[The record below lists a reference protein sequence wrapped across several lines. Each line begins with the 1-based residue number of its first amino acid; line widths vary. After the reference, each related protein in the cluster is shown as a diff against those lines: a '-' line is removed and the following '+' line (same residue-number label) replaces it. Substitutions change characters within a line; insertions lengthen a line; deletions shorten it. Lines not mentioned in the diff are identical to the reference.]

1 MKQRCSFCAQPYSFD
16 VMRLFVLSFFLWF
29 TSWATAQKRYAVQ
42 YEAVQNKW
50 PISLKNSFS
59 NKEEATVYI
68 GQLPQILIAKGFLAA
83 SVDSVWYD
91 STQAKVWLY
100 AGQQYKWADIEMDST
115 ARGWVKRMNAEKGRS
130 KNVSLL
136 WPPDSLQQSL
146 LDYLGNSGFP
156 FASVFFDSVQIV
168 DGAIHGKLLLR
179 PGPPYKTDSIVQKGR
194 LKMKPSFLYR
204 YLQMKPGMAYN
215 QEVMESADKLL
226 DELQFAE
233 RTSPSAIQM
242 LGSGSLFNVY
252 LDPRK
257 SNVFNA
263 LVGAMPASTQTTN
276 NQLLIT
282 GDVNL
287 LLRNAFGVGE
297 VLAVNWQQIQYKS
310 PRLNLM
316 YQQPYLF
323 ASKAGIDFQFDLFKK
338 DTQFLN
344 LQLRIGVPYQFDAQ
358 QIGKVFYQL
367 QQNNVAFVDT
377 NTIKLTRQLPDLANF
392 SISNFGL
399 EYEFNNT
406 DYRFNP
412 RRGWQVNAL
421 GMGGIKTIRK
431 NNDILSLQ
439 DPGNPDFNF
448 ASLYDSLRLNTYAVR
463 LKVLAARYFGLGRQA
478 VLKAVVQGGHIQSG
492 NYFRNELFQIG
503 GFRLLRG
510 FDEESIFARSYA
522 VSTAEYRYLTGRSSF
537 LFAFVDAGYAG
548 YRDELVSFS
557 HTYIGTGLGINFQ
570 TKNSQVSLSWAVGKR
585 NDLPLN
591 LRQSKIH
598 LGFVNFF

>member
-1 MKQRCSFCAQPYSFD
+1 
-16 VMRLFVLSFFLWF
+16 MRLLVLSFFLGI
-29 TSWATAQKRYAVQ
+29 SGWAMAQKRYVVQ
-42 YEAVQNKW
+42 YEAAQKKL

-59 NKEEATVYI
+59 NRADAAAYI
-68 GQLPQILIAKGFLAA
+68 GQLPQTLMAKGFLAA

-91 STQAKVWLY
+91 STLAKVWLY
-100 AGQQYKWADIEMDST
+100 TGRPYQWAEIQMDST
-115 ARGWVKRMNAEKGRS
+115 ARQWVKMMNAEKGRS
-130 KNVSLL
+130 KNISLL

-146 LDYLGNSGFP
+146 LDYLANNGFP
-156 FASVFFDSVQIV
+156 FASVYFDSVAIV

-179 PGPPYKTDSIVQKGR
+179 TGPPYKTDSIVQKGS
-194 LKMKPSFLYR
+194 LKLKPSFLYR

-215 QEVMESADKLL
+215 QTAMEGADKLL

-252 LDPRK
+252 LNPKK

-263 LVGAMPASTQTTN
+263 LIGAMPASTQTPN
-276 NQLLIT
+276 NQLLLT
-282 GDVNL
+282 GDINL

-323 ASKAGIDFQFDLFKK
+323 ASRAGIDFQFDLFKK

-344 LQLRIGVPYQFDAQ
+344 LQLRLGVPYQFDAQ

-377 NTIKLTRQLPDLANF
+377 NIIKLTRQLPDLANF

-431 NNDILSLQ
+431 NNDILSLN
-439 DPGNPDFNF
+439 DPSDPDFSF

-463 LKVLAARYFGLGRQA
+463 LKALAARYFGLGRQA
-478 VLKAVVQGGHIQSG
+478 VLKAAVQGGFIQSG

-510 FDEESIFARSYA
+510 FDEESIFARAYA
-522 VSTAEYRYLTGRSSF
+522 VSTAEYRYLTGQNSF
-537 LFAFVDAGYAG
+537 LFAFVDAGYAA

-557 HTYIGTGLGINFQ
+557 HTYIGTGVGINFQ